1 MDWIRSRT
9 YSELA
14 RPPQVTLPGRFASG
28 QQNRGETPTE
38 WVRRAGAVVK
48 AACSISANPYYSVQR
63 FYRVSEAKDAP
74 DRALPSLRFG
84 HQERLHP
91 VLKSQWFRPLIRP
104 DFSLRLFKLTRCA
117 PGLGLP
123 RRLYLDAAGRRAPS
137 RRGGRP
143 RHCQSG
149 RNLPRGNRT
158 VVPRDFLNGVLC
170 IQSDTATN
178 AVIGSPIPVGPVTR
192 QPRREARS
200 RAPYSKR
207 VYTGRARSPVR
218 RAPLCPFFG
227 S

>member
-14 RPPQVTLPGRFASG
+14 RPPQVTLWQVCVRAAKPRRNA
-28 QQNRGETPTE
+28 NRV
-38 WVRRAGAVVK
+38 VRRAGAVVK

-123 RRLYLDAAGRRAPS
+123 RPALPGRSWQARSVSKRRSPAPLPERAQSPAWKSHRGAARFFERGR
-137 RRGGRP
+137 
-143 RHCQSG
+143 
-149 RNLPRGNRT
+149 T
-158 VVPRDFLNGVLC
+158 
-170 IQSDTATN
+170 DTATN